1 MHMPTYIIL
10 QPYRNRPFNSN
21 TRKPNISLTIII
33 GNSEAYWV
41 FGIRAKIFNLNMS
54 IAFKSTMYILEF

>member
-1 MHMPTYIIL
+1 MPMYIIL

-21 TRKPNISLTIII
+21 TRNPNISLMIMI

-41 FGIRAKIFNLNMS
+41 SGIHAYPSKIFVLNAS
-54 IAFKSTMYILEF
+54 IASKSTMYREF

>member
-1 MHMPTYIIL
+1 MPTYIIL

-21 TRKPNISLTIII
+21 TRKPNISLTIMI

-41 FGIRAKIFNLNMS
+41 SGIRAKIFNLNMS
-54 IAFKSTMYILEF
+54 IASKSTMYILEF